1 MMETFE
7 DFKTKFSE
15 PEQDIFQGT
24 PKSSVKLIK
33 NSRGINWEIKVVN
46 GEEKELDKLM
56 LAAVETHK
64 KLVEEFK

>member
-1 MMETFE
+1 METFE
-7 DFKTKFSE
+7 DYKAKLNDA
-15 PEQDIFQGT
+15 EQDIFQGT

-33 NSRGINWEIKVVN
+33 NSRGINWEIKVIN

-64 KLVEEFK
+64 KLEEEFT